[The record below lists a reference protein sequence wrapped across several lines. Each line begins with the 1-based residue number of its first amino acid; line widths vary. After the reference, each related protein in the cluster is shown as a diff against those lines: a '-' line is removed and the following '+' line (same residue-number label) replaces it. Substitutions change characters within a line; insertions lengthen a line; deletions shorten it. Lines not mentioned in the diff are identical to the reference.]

1 MIVTGKYHP
10 KFVNAHHQHI
20 LNGDLSIIK
29 SDKLRDLFYK
39 GPKYRE
45 PQTIDFD
52 IARSSIE
59 ENLDTFIETISKK
72 KGLLVNNF
80 IAWKNYILSEVDS
93 RISSAKTKFRFT
105 EKGSI
110 FQNPDVKEE
119 LRCLQEHFVLC
130 PVDKASNNI
139 AIVCKQLYAK
149 VILEEVNF
157 TDINAGNNPT
167 YELVHEDQKDIVQ
180 RYKDFQE
187 SMRLTLEEDYQKLPQ
202 MHWTTK
208 IHKEPVSS
216 RFIIG
221 SKISSLKPLGKYVL
235 LVFSK

>member
-1 MIVTGKYHP
+1 M
-10 KFVNAHHQHI
+10 
-20 LNGDLSIIK
+20 
-29 SDKLRDLFYK
+29 
-39 GPKYRE
+39 
-45 PQTIDFD
+45 
-52 IARSSIE
+52 
-59 ENLDTFIETISKK
+59 DTYIETISKK

-80 IAWKNYILSEVDS
+80 IAWKNHILSEVDS

-105 EKGSI
+105 EKRSI
-110 FQNPDVKEE
+110 FQNPDVKDE

-149 VILEEVNF
+149 VILEELNF
-157 TDINAGNNPT
+157 SDNNAGNNPT

-180 RYKDFQE
+180 KHKDFQE
-187 SMRLTLEEDYQKLPQ
+187 SMGLTLEEDYEKLPP

-208 IHKEPVSS
+208 MHKEPVSS

-221 SKISSLKPLGKYVL
+221 SKISSLKPLGKYITRIFKVIFHHKNGIIGK
-235 LVFSK
+235 LVSTLA